1 MKTSKRSVVKIIII
15 VLAVLI
21 LGVTAFFLSP
31 VGRSIINKKAMN
43 GLAEYSRYVS
53 EDERYTVSV
62 RDNSPAGLFGGVKLR
77 VYLIDSKS
85 GRVSRC
91 GDGRIDYYE
100 DFSSGVFFNEDD
112 NGITVSFKNKY
123 STHEIYVNKTR

>member
-1 MKTSKRSVVKIIII
+1 M
-15 VLAVLI
+15 
-21 LGVTAFFLSP
+21 P
-31 VGRSIINKKAMN
+31 VGRSVVNKKAMN
-43 GLAEYSRYVS
+43 DLTEYSRYVS
-53 EDERYTVSV
+53 ADERYTVSV
-62 RDNSPAGLFGGVKLR
+62 SDNSPAGLFGGVKLC
-77 VYLIDSKS
+77 VYLIDNKN